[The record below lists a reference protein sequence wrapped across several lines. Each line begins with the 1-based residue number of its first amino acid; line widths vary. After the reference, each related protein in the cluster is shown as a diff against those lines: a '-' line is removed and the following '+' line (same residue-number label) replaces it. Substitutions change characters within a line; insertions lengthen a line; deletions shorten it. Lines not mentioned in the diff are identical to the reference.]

1 MTQTPPTSS
10 IVSNAFAKIAPLAKT
25 TWVRSRP
32 TILVGIKG
40 LVNLGQTAASSLEQ
54 QIQAEASSPAPLDFT
69 PVRKVATTFWTQ
81 AQPWW
86 AKIIAGVRS
95 RLDGETNGKLSDRA
109 LSGILSGMALLLLWL
124 TTSLPVGPSR
134 AAKPVAK
141 PPVAAKLA
149 PKTLA
154 QKYPADLPTTKQA
167 PFPSDLNAA
176 PTIAPAAGSVPTAG
190 SKTAGAT
197 TAPVPAPRPSALPA
211 PAKPVAIAP
220 QPVVKL
226 TPEQQLLSSFQ
237 ALGDNPKLL
246 QSLTQDRINHTLRLT
261 LNPDWYSLS
270 PDQQDQLAA
279 DFLTKTQALK
289 VRNLQLLDG
298 AGNVIARN
306 PVVGNEMI
314 ILLRQAL

>member
-1 MTQTPPTSS
+1 MTQTPPTRS
-10 IVSNAFAKIAPLAKT
+10 IVSNAIAQIAPIAKT

-32 TILVGIKG
+32 TLLVGIKS
-40 LVNLGQTAASSLEQ
+40 LLNLGQTAASALEQ

-69 PVRKVATTFWTQ
+69 PVQKAANTFWTK

-134 AAKPVAK
+134 AAQPVAK

-167 PFPSDLNAA
+167 PFPSNLSGA
-176 PTIAPAAGSVPTAG
+176 PTMLPAAGSNTVSAKPLASVPTA
-190 SKTAGAT
+190 S
-197 TAPVPAPRPSALPA
+197 RPETLPA
-211 PAKPVAIAP
+211 PVKPVAIAP

-226 TPEQQLLSSFQ
+226 TPEQQLLASFQ

-246 QSLTQDRINHTLRLT
+246 QSLTQDKVANTLRLT

-289 VRNLQLLDG
+289 VRSLQLLDG

-314 ILLRQAL
+314 ILLRQAV

>member
-10 IVSNAFAKIAPLAKT
+10 IVSNALAKIAPLAKT

-32 TILVGIKG
+32 TLLVGIKS

-69 PVRKVATTFWTQ
+69 PVQKAATTFWTQ

-95 RLDGETNGKLSDRA
+95 RLDGETNRKLSDRA

-134 AAKPVAK
+134 AAKPVVK
-141 PPVAAKLA
+141 PPVAAKLV

-167 PFPSDLNAA
+167 PFPSDLSAAPTINAA
-176 PTIAPAAGSVPTAG
+176 PTIVPTAG
-190 SKTAGAT
+190 PKTFGAKPT
-197 TAPVPAPRPSALPA
+197 VPTASMPPALPA
-211 PAKPVAIAP
+211 PAKPVAIAT

-226 TPEQQLLSSFQ
+226 TPEQQLLSGFQ

-246 QSLTQDRINHTLRLT
+246 QSLTQDKINHTLRLT

-270 PDQQDQLAA
+270 PDKQDQLAA
-279 DFLTKTQALK
+279 DFLTKAQGLK
-289 VRNLQLLDG
+289 VRSLQLFDG
-298 AGNVIARN
+298 AGNMIARN

-314 ILLRQAL
+314 ILLRQAV